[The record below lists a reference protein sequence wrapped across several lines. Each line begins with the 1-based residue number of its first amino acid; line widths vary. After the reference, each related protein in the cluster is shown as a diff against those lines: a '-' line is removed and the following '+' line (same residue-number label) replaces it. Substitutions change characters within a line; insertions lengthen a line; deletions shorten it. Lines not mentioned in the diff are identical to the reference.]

1 MKNLEMVLE
10 WAEDVKA
17 FKPVGNDGDI
27 NFYDYAI
34 LGITDGGRLVYSK
47 DIMVK
52 ILSKTT
58 EMSWEEASEFLEF
71 NCFSTYIGE
80 MSPVYVNQFT

>member
-17 FKPVGNDGDI
+17 LKPVGTDDDI

-34 LGITDGGRLVYSK
+34 LGITDDGRLVYSK
-47 DIMVK
+47 DIMVR
-52 ILSKTT
+52 ILSNDGK
-58 EMSWEEASEFLEF
+58 MSWEEASEFLEF
-71 NCFSTYIGE
+71 NCFSAYIGE
-80 MSPVYVNQFT
+80 MGPVYVNQFT